1 MKLKL
6 LATVLVGAALTAGYQ
21 YLAVPD
27 LQKKDP
33 DAGLSRDEIRQ
44 RDERAQENWAY
55 SLGLQAYVWGLPL
68 TITDRERLLRL
79 NERKL
84 KFVTE
89 RQICPCAIV
98 RHRLRMNSLE

>member
-6 LATVLVGAALTAGYQ
+6 LATVLVGVALTAGYQ

-33 DAGLSRDEIRQ
+33 DAGLSRDELRS

-55 SLGLQAYVWGLPL
+55 SLGLQAYIWGC
-68 TITDRERLLRL
+68 R
-79 NERKL
+79 
-84 KFVTE
+84 
-89 RQICPCAIV
+89 
-98 RHRLRMNSLE
+98 